1 MYAVIKTGGK
11 QYRVQAG
18 DLLVVEKLDGEP
30 GAKIAFDKV
39 LMIGEGAAVT
49 LGEPTVAGASVS
61 ATLVETRKGE
71 KIKVF
76 KKIRRQG
83 YRRTRG
89 HRQFQSVLRVT
100 GIAGAGKS
108 ETWDGTVDLTPLAI
122 LNARARNLARGM
134 EAAETKRSANEEAKA
149 FAPVKKASAK
159 PATKKAAAKSKAE
172 APKAAAKAEA
182 PAKPKVEA
190 SKVQASK
197 AGPAKAEKPA
207 KTETKAVATPAK
219 TESKTPAK
227 KAAAPAK
234 AAPAQAKA
242 SKAPA
247 AKKAP
252 AAPAKAA
259 KPAPGKAAKK
269 PAAKAAKPTGKK
281 G

>member
-18 DLLVVEKLDGEP
+18 DLLIVEKLDGEP
-30 GAKIAFDKV
+30 GAKLAFDQV

-108 ETWDGTVDLTPLAI
+108 ETWDGTVDLTPLAT

-149 FAPVKKASAK
+149 SALVKKASAK

-172 APKAAAKAEA
+172 APKVAPKAAAKAEA

-190 SKVQASK
+190 PK
-197 AGPAKAEKPA
+197 AGPAKAETPA
-207 KTETKAVATPAK
+207 KTGTKAAATPAK

-227 KAAAPAK
+227 KVAAPAK
-234 AAPAQAKA
+234 AAPAEAKA

-247 AKKAP
+247 AKKA
-252 AAPAKAA
+252 AAKAA
-259 KPAPGKAAKK
+259 PDKVAKK